1 MSKDR
6 IYKIVFFH
14 QGNVVELY
22 ARQVGQ
28 GNLFGFIEVED
39 LIFGGRTEVVVDPME
54 ENLRSEFGQAKRLF
68 LPMHSVL
75 RIEEVEREGVSRMR
89 AVKGEES
96 SSIVRAFPVIFP
108 PGGGRGG
115 NG

>member
-6 IYKIVFFH
+6 IYKIVFFN

-39 LIFGGRTEVVVDPME
+39 LIFGGRTEVVVDPTE
-54 ENLRSEFGQAKRLF
+54 ENLRSEFGEAKRLF
-68 LPMHSVL
+68 LPMHAVL
-75 RIEEVEREGVSRMR
+75 RIEEVEREGVARMR
-89 AVKGEES
+89 AVKSEES
-96 SSIVRAFPVIFP
+96 NIVRAFPVILP

-115 NG
+115 N